1 MPAVLLLALAF
12 GNMPTVQEPQLNPV
26 DDLVQ
31 TRLTRFAKRVRMRH
45 RSPRA
50 SNVVVGNPLATLMPS
65 WTPGLQSMFQS
76 SGLVLR
82 SHECTN
88 RKRGRNFKHLSRSKC
103 LERELQRELAP
114 VSIWRADLPQAF
126 FSQKGLTVGV
136 GWVLNLSTVHVNRVN
151 AHDSYGK
158 LDRRCKAG
166 AHGTYARYAN
176 ATRYADTR
184 IAYVLK
190 HCGEGGR
197 TFPAG
202 YSCLTD
208 MEVAL
213 SAQREF
219 WRRSHELKHCQGLT
233 MLHNEALATFT
244 AKDILGVFLDLS
256 FSPTN
261 TTRDYA
267 ELAAK
272 AAGGVPIFGLLSIRK
287 ASDPAIEV
295 HDQIKSAKSCLLDQT
310 PAQTQNYLAKL
321 YAPLNVRRAASIWSW
336 PSVDV
341 IWPDKL
347 DPSVADC
354 LMRHR
359 TPGVWTVHEA
369 TGFYIP
375 PIGSKM
381 EYPVVWQYRPEL
393 ACEGQAAEHGGQRS
407 LPTESNGSWIEVLRY
422 QWLDTHESMRDDPT
436 WMYRAVGSG
445 VWYWTGR
452 TLLFHDTV
460 DLQHY
465 ILRRFSQDIAASGQ
479 SKRQLIQVATQLLKP
494 EFQTIVFSKHVDRGF
509 QHKHICSGPK
519 RGWAANYFSVYE
531 VLAIQ
536 KIPSTKEGS
545 FTVCLR
551 DDRCVSLGVRLK
563 AGWFDGSDTNQSWGW
578 PCVQDPWTRN
588 ANLGKPDAKWHHL
601 IVRCKLQEGGDGR
614 GGW

>member
-12 GNMPTVQEPQLNPV
+12 GNMHTVQEPQLNPV
-26 DDLVQ
+26 DVVQ
-31 TRLTRFAKRVRMRH
+31 TRLTWSAKRVRMRR

-50 SNVVVGNPLATLMPS
+50 SKAVVGNPLATIMPR

-76 SGLVLR
+76 SGLVIR
-82 SHECTN
+82 MHECKN
-88 RKRGRNFKHLSRSKC
+88 RKFKHLSLTKC
-103 LERELQRELAP
+103 LDRELKRELAP
-114 VSIWRADLPQAF
+114 VSIWRADLPQAS
-126 FSQKGLTVGV
+126 FSKKGLTVGV

-176 ATRYADTR
+176 ATWYADTR

-190 HCGEGGR
+190 HCARAGGR

-219 WRRSHELKHCQGLT
+219 WRRSNELKHCQGST

-256 FSPTN
+256 MSPTN

-272 AAGGVPIFGLLSIRK
+272 AAGGVPVFGLPLSIRK

-310 PAQTQNYLAKL
+310 PVQTHNYLAKL
-321 YAPLNVRRAASIWSW
+321 YGPLNVRRAASIWSW

-359 TPGVWTVHEA
+359 TP
-369 TGFYIP
+369 
-375 PIGSKM
+375 
-381 EYPVVWQYRPEL
+381 
-393 ACEGQAAEHGGQRS
+393 
-407 LPTESNGSWIEVLRY
+407 
-422 QWLDTHESMRDDPT
+422 
-436 WMYRAVGSG
+436 
-445 VWYWTGR
+445 
-452 TLLFHDTV
+452 
-460 DLQHY
+460 
-465 ILRRFSQDIAASGQ
+465 
-479 SKRQLIQVATQLLKP
+479 
-494 EFQTIVFSKHVDRGF
+494 
-509 QHKHICSGPK
+509 
-519 RGWAANYFSVYE
+519 
-531 VLAIQ
+531 
-536 KIPSTKEGS
+536 
-545 FTVCLR
+545 
-551 DDRCVSLGVRLK
+551 
-563 AGWFDGSDTNQSWGW
+563 
-578 PCVQDPWTRN
+578 
-588 ANLGKPDAKWHHL
+588 
-601 IVRCKLQEGGDGR
+601 
-614 GGW
+614 